1 MEEFHTTADKMLLK
15 SRKQVNF
22 SAIEDKNKKAKQARQ
37 LQRIKAQKRH
47 KTPGRLPGYNR
58 LT

>member
-22 SAIEDKNKKAKQARQ
+22 SAIEDKNKKAEQARH
-37 LQRIKAQKRH
+37 LPRIKAQKRH
-47 KTPGRLPGYNR
+47 KTHRRLPGYNR

>member
-1 MEEFHTTADKMLLK
+1 MEEFHATANKMLLK

-22 SAIEDKNKKAKQARQ
+22 SPIVDKNKKKQAREA
-37 LQRIKAQKRH
+37 QRIKAQKRP
-47 KTPGRLPGYNR
+47 KTRGRLPGYDR